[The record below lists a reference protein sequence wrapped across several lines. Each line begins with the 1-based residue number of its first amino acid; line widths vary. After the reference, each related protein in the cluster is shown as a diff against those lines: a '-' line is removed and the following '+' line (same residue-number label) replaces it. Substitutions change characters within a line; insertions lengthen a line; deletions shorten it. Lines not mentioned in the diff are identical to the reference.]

1 MLALKFDIVIDC
13 AVGAPG
19 HGKDVV
25 DGLNAVDKRFLRT
38 AMMRILN
45 PEEEF
50 DSKCMLSHTANQSTF
65 YSFAKVCRKLLQE
78 HADGVAAMTTEK
90 SGKREKARKY
100 ASKKYFVQKKEDVPF
115 HNLKMTWTQSCF
127 KSIKVADGR
136 SKVCGCE
143 TVISHYH
150 YRVDP
155 KLGEGKCLMRRIP
168 CLCQACNSQLKRKWL
183 PGVEPSNQP
192 RYQNVTNC
200 KYSNVLGDYNQ
211 WIIMPFQFRKDTNED
226 DLEQMHHTILTSIA
240 SNIAAT
246 IAESSY
252 GAVNTE
258 DPQTD
263 GYYIVKFISS
273 PYTLQNDVVVNG
285 DRISS
290 GMLVCDA
297 EYLSPAFKGSNW
309 YVTPIGGTISVI
321 IQMSKVLI
329 SNIDVKVVTERSQLD
344 RDMKK
349 LSNADILSKKPFRLS
364 DNDRKT
370 IIDEIKRR
378 DAMEYVVGDCDIN
391 ETEAI

>member
-1 MLALKFDIVIDC
+1 
-13 AVGAPG
+13 
-19 HGKDVV
+19 
-25 DGLNAVDKRFLRT
+25 
-38 AMMRILN
+38 MR
-45 PEEEF
+45 
-50 DSKCMLSHTANQSTF
+50 
-65 YSFAKVCRKLLQE
+65 
-78 HADGVAAMTTEK
+78 
-90 SGKREKARKY
+90 
-100 ASKKYFVQKKEDVPF
+100 
-115 HNLKMTWTQSCF
+115 
-127 KSIKVADGR
+127 
-136 SKVCGCE
+136 GCE

-168 CLCQACNSQLKRKWL
+168 CLCQACNSQLKMKWL

-192 RYQNVTNC
+192 RYQNVINC
-200 KYSNVLGDYNQ
+200 KYASVLGVYNQ
-211 WIIMPFQFRKDTNED
+211 WIIMPFQFGKDTTED

-240 SNIAAT
+240 SNIAST

-344 RDMKK
+344 RDMKS
-349 LSNADILSKKPFRLS
+349 LSNADILSKKPFKLS
-364 DNDRKT
+364 DNDKKT
-370 IIDEIKRR
+370 IIDEIRR
-378 DAMEYVVGDCDIN
+378 REAMEYVVGDCDIN